1 MSQLVIIRIARDEN
15 GSFSWATWSD
25 GKLRESGR
33 APTLGALAA
42 MRVFARDDVTVAAIL
57 PGELAAFRALPSPPR
72 QHSKL
77 MSAAALLLEDELAAP
92 IEDHHVAV
100 QRDESF
106 AHIFAIGRVSVEE
119 WINRFR
125 AAGIALDY
133 LTVDFAC
140 LGGTEERAVLFAE
153 PNRLIADFG
162 MHAFA
167 AELEIAKHALADR
180 LAALPD
186 AKVGVYAGGSRFSD
200 HSRYER
206 LGDGGEETLFDIIGK
221 AVSERRA
228 INLLQGDFRAPRKTV
243 IDFKRWRRPAMLAAS
258 LAALWFVGVMADG
271 FRASR
276 IATHYESEAARIH
289 RDAFPGAANVDIRT
303 HARGVLGA
311 GGDASFL
318 LIADT
323 LGQAL
328 ERHDN
333 VVIDR
338 IRFDRTRNMFVFS
351 VRSTSD
357 SEISM
362 FQQTLASMGA
372 TSAETGGYR
381 RSGAYWVGE
390 MTVTI

>member
-1 MSQLVIIRIARDEN
+1 MSQLVIIRIGRDEE
-15 GSFSWATWSD
+15 SPFSWAIWSEN
-25 GKLRESGR
+25 KLNASGR
-33 APTLGALAA
+33 APTLSALASE
-42 MRVFARDDVTVAAIL
+42 RFFARDDLTVAAVL
-57 PGELAAFRALPSPPR
+57 PGEVAAFRILLAPPR
-72 QHSKL
+72 QQSKL
-77 MSAAALLLEDELAAP
+77 ISASALLLEDELAAP

-100 QRDESF
+100 QRDEAF
-106 AHIFAIGRVSVEE
+106 ARIVAIDRKLVEK
-119 WINRFR
+119 WIDRFR
-125 AAGIALDY
+125 DAGVSLDY

-140 LGGTEERAVLFAE
+140 LGGTEERAILFAE

-162 MHAFA
+162 AHAFA
-167 AELEIAKHALADR
+167 AELDLAKHALADR

-186 AKVGVYAGGSRFSD
+186 AKVGVYAGGSGFSD

-206 LGDGGEETLFDIIGK
+206 LGDSGDDTLFVLAGK
-221 AVSERRA
+221 AIGERRA
-228 INLLQGDFRAPRKTV
+228 VNILQGEFRPPRKAV
-243 IDFKRWRRPAMLAAS
+243 IDVKRWRRPAMLAAS
-258 LAALWFVGVMADG
+258 LAAIWFVSVIADG

-276 IATHYESEAARIH
+276 TAAHYENEAARIH

-328 ERHDN
+328 ERHEN